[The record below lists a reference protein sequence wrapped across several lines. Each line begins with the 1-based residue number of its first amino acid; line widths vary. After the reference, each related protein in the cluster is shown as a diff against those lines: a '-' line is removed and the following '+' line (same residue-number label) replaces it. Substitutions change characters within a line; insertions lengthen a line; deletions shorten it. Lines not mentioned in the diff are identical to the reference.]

1 MFDTWALLLILG
13 APLLGVL
20 GVAAFR
26 NGTGDAARAITMTA
40 MLIVLVAALRIFFA
54 YDATTAARFAFD
66 VPWMPSLGIRFHV
79 SVDGFNIYLLLVA
92 ALLFPVAL
100 AASWTATASRR
111 PLYLALLL
119 ILQTSLLGAFVAQ
132 NLVLFF
138 VYWETVLIP
147 MGILILVF
155 GGRERRAASM
165 TFFMYTLAGSVLLLA
180 AVIALGAEAMH
191 QTGFWS
197 FELSVLYGLHLDP
210 GQQMF
215 VFVAIVLACLV
226 KCPLAPFHSWLIP
239 AYYEAPPVGSAL
251 MSGAMS
257 KLGAFGLLK
266 LALPLAPDAAAQL
279 APYLVA
285 LAVINIVYGALLAL
299 REKSYKKL
307 VAYASLSHMGYIVLG
322 IFSFEYASIQGSML
336 QMLSHAMVT
345 AGLFL
350 ILGILEQQRGPAYVS
365 ANALA
370 KSAPRL
376 AVLLTVFVLTSV
388 AVPLTSG
395 FAAEFLILFG
405 AFERGLATWQAE
417 GGALLLVLAVIA
429 SSGMVL
435 GAAYMLRF
443 TRELLFDKTDQP
455 AAVRDVHVGVAAS
468 LAVPLLLTFWIGI
481 APASIIAKT
490 SDVVTALSA
499 GITHG
504 D

>member
-1 MFDTWALLLILG
+1 
-13 APLLGVL
+13 
-20 GVAAFR
+20 
-26 NGTGDAARAITMTA
+26 
-40 MLIVLVAALRIFFA
+40 
-54 YDATTAARFAFD
+54 
-66 VPWMPSLGIRFHV
+66 
-79 SVDGFNIYLLLVA
+79 
-92 ALLFPVAL
+92 
-100 AASWTATASRR
+100 
-111 PLYLALLL
+111 
-119 ILQTSLLGAFVAQ
+119 
-132 NLVLFF
+132 
-138 VYWETVLIP
+138 
-147 MGILILVF
+147 
-155 GGRERRAASM
+155 
-165 TFFMYTLAGSVLLLA
+165 
-180 AVIALGAEAMH
+180 
-191 QTGFWS
+191 
-197 FELSVLYGLHLDP
+197 
-210 GQQMF
+210 
-215 VFVAIVLACLV
+215 
-226 KCPLAPFHSWLIP
+226 
-239 AYYEAPPVGSAL
+239 
-251 MSGAMS
+251 MSGVMS

-266 LALPLAPDAAAQL
+266 LALPLAPDAAVQL

-299 REKSYKKL
+299 REKSYKML

-365 ANALA
+365 TSALA
-370 KSAPRL
+370 SSAPRL

-405 AFERGLATWQAE
+405 AFERGLATWQAG

-443 TRELLFDKTDQP
+443 TRALLFGKDDQP
-455 AAVRDVHVGVAAS
+455 AAVRDLRLVEAAS

-490 SDVVTALSA
+490 SDVVAHLTEA
-499 GITHG
+499 THG

>member
-1 MFDTWALLLILG
+1 MAR
-13 APLLGVL
+13 AS
-20 GVAAFR
+20 
-26 NGTGDAARAITMTA
+26 AARAIAMSA
-40 MLIVLVAALRIFFA
+40 MLIVLVAALRIFFI
-54 YDATTAARFAFD
+54 YDATTDAARFALD
-66 VPWMPSLGIRFHV
+66 VAWMPSLGIRFHV
-79 SVDGFNIYLLLVA
+79 AVDGFNIYLLLVA

-100 AASWTATASRR
+100 AASWTTAASRR

-155 GGRERRAASM
+155 GGRERRAAAM

-191 QTGFWS
+191 QTGQWS
-197 FELSVLYGLHLDP
+197 FELGVLYGLDLDP
-210 GQQMF
+210 AQQMF

-239 AYYEAPPVGSAL
+239 AYYEAPPVASAL

-285 LAVINIVYGALLAL
+285 LAVFNIVYGALLAL

-350 ILGILEQQRGPAYVS
+350 ILGMLEQQRGPAYAS
-365 ANALA
+365 TTALA
-370 KSAPRL
+370 SSAPRL

-405 AFERGLATWQAE
+405 AFAARPRHVAGRRRRATAGAGRDRVLRDGARRRLHAALHARTAVRQGGSTRGGARCALRRSCEPCRAAAAHVLDRDRTRLDHRQDQRCRGRTDGSSSWRLTSGLACCPSTCC
-417 GGALLLVLAVIA
+417 
-429 SSGMVL
+429 L
-435 GAAYMLRF
+435 GPCSR
-443 TRELLFDKTDQP
+443 
-455 AAVRDVHVGVAAS
+455 
-468 LAVPLLLTFWIGI
+468 
-481 APASIIAKT
+481 
-490 SDVVTALSA
+490 
-499 GITHG
+499 
-504 D
+504 